1 MDLYQPEKRVRRM
14 ETFKD
19 IHGNEVQF
27 HEIQGQFDREAG
39 HVLVICRYKGKWVL
53 TRHSKRGLE
62 FPGGKVEKNE
72 TAVQA
77 ALRELFEETGGEA
90 QRLIPLGEYKVL
102 DPAGSFVKA
111 VFYAELT
118 ALTEKEDY
126 LETEGPV
133 LLSELPDD
141 FQTSSQYS
149 FIMKDQVI
157 LICLNKINQ
166 LNSLH

>member
-1 MDLYQPEKRVRRM
+1 MEVFRDL
-14 ETFKD
+14 
-19 IHGNEVQF
+19 HGNEVHF
-27 HEIQGQFDREAG
+27 HDTQGQFDQTAG

-77 ALRELFEETGGEA
+77 ALRELFEEAGGEA
-90 QRLIPLGEYKVL
+90 QQLIPLGEYKVM

-118 ALTEKEDY
+118 ALTEKDDY

-157 LICLNKINQ
+157 LLCLNKIKH
-166 LNSLH
+166 LNLLY